1 MSFHRAHPFILFY
14 PKAPGIICI
23 LSGVLTP
30 YMGAEGD
37 IEDPLHRRG
46 WMRGGDGYKI
56 RFKTT
61 QSMGK
66 KRGRFSAPLKE
77 LVKIRANL

>member
-1 MSFHRAHPFILFY
+1 MSFRRAHPFILFY

-37 IEDPLHRRG
+37 IDDFLPRRG
-46 WMRGGDGYKI
+46 WMRGIK
-56 RFKTT
+56 
-61 QSMGK
+61 
-66 KRGRFSAPLKE
+66 
-77 LVKIRANL
+77 